1 MYYRCR
7 CCCTINC
14 YGGITLHETS
24 IKVRYAANHEITFI
38 VYLSFTA
45 AIYITISV
53 AITALA
59 LNANGTTVDR
69 HLRVATNARFL
80 TTTIDTLSNGG
91 CAVDGESN
99 VTADC
104 SEVLERHLSVYI
116 VLPVTI
122 GV

>member
-1 MYYRCR
+1 MNYRCR

-24 IKVRYAANHEITFI
+24 IKVSYFAYHKITLI

-53 AITALA
+53 AIFAFA
-59 LNANGTTVDR
+59 LNANGTTVDS
-69 HLRVATNARFL
+69 HLRVATNTRFL

-91 CAVDGESN
+91 CAVDGESCLACYGTK
-99 VTADC
+99 VFK
-104 SEVLERHLSVYI
+104 
-116 VLPVTI
+116 
-122 GV
+122 